1 MAEMQKV
8 SWRTVGYVALGTAG
22 IIAAAVG
29 IVHSDGV
36 RPTSLKSSAAT
47 RWLVYQPGQ
56 LLVLADGLSGQVLA
70 KIDAKIEAKSENT
83 DEIAVQGAGGAFLV
97 APSLGTVRA
106 VSTANLQL
114 GTPQVVGSLSATRTH
129 IDLGVGT
136 NGLTVVNTETTEA
149 HIVPTGDLP
158 RRIKVPDAKSALV
171 ARDGSIWLFNQTEVT
186 HVNVDES
193 STTFPLRGTASANT
207 TVGPHG
213 VSLDRKAQVVHWLG
227 GGDVPIGSIPNAADA
242 VLQEKGDDWPCVW
255 MGAGNTLA
263 CVGATGIDR
272 KIPIAGLNLGAN
284 DRLAVAGTTAAV
296 VRTDNRIQR
305 IDLAAGKLL
314 TTGNPGPVP
323 ATAALTITAI
333 NGMIWIDEEAGDNA
347 WVIQQFGSK
356 VINKNDTS
364 APTVNAQGQVTDPG
378 SANGPDPGDGG
389 NAPGDD
395 TETNHLD
402 NNNVDDPPVAVDDS
416 VTARAGNTVTIPVT
430 ANDYDREGQ
439 AIAVVSVGDG
449 NKAGHGVVD
458 LLDGTSVTYVP
469 YLGYSGADEFDYTI
483 VDESGHTDTATVH
496 LQLFPADSPNRPPIA
511 TPDHVKTRLGR
522 AVTIDVLANDIDP
535 ERDMLTVR
543 TFGENGS
550 AKITETPGPTRL
562 PALRYQPPDTPG
574 VYTFTYQAADPQG
587 GTSSKTLVTVDV
599 LGDDAANEPPK
610 ALPDAIRLPVGKTA
624 TLDVKAN
631 DTDADGDELTIG
643 TPIGASGVDVAVR
656 SQLLDITLQPGAS
669 NLSVVYYTLDDG
681 TREPG
686 HTVRGHVLVVRI
698 PDTAPNRP
706 PVANPDAERVVVGNS
721 VKIPVTANDADPDLD
736 PIRLLSVDQPADG
749 AGTTTVEGNAVRFTP
764 NLPNISE
771 STTVTFTY
779 KIGDGNGNV
788 AIGNVTVTVLVQA
801 LPNAPFARD
810 DFADTFTDKPVNIDV
825 RFNDTDPSG
834 GQPSIVGKPVCPNGG
849 DASTTA
855 DQRVIFVP
863 PLGLTGTFR
872 CKYRVSNT
880 QGEAEAWIIVTV
892 TAPPPGNH
900 NPEFVSG
907 QLTQSV
913 IIGQTLT
920 LNAADIATDVDGD
933 TLAFASVSGQGVGST
948 NFTQKAPSFTYVAP
962 LARAN
967 DTPTDVAL
975 DVTITDG
982 HDGYVRGQISIKI
995 NDNTPIP
1002 AAAPR
1007 TIDIRQV
1014 TSLDQPPVII
1024 DVPAALKDLND
1035 GVTVSLRSVSVDSG
1049 SATASSKDGLVTITP
1064 TAAGTVVVVYV
1075 VAVDQQQS
1083 TGKIT
1088 LTVNEP
1094 PVVNPP
1100 PVAVDDDLVVSSGGT
1115 GIVNVLANDQGIAD
1129 LNDVP
1134 SATLI
1139 NRPPASFG
1147 TVQLVNGFLK
1157 LTAAPDVVEKHA
1169 TINYA
1174 LTDGNGPAVT
1184 GAVRLT
1190 ILACAESPPSVR
1202 PGFEFTPYQT
1212 PFAIDL
1218 RQYVLSGDIVPG
1230 SIEGAGL
1237 TGPTGTYTP
1246 PAGMND
1252 SVTVT
1257 YLVANG
1263 CGQTVPGQLTID
1275 VNKAPVATS
1284 IARELS
1290 QGDSLTLLATQLASD
1305 DEKLTIQSIDGNP
1318 AWVTLVPGSDGP
1330 TLNIAPPAGT
1340 PSGAYHFTA
1349 TVVDPGGLS
1358 AVATIN
1364 LTITNVA
1371 PTAVADA
1378 YYTDGAQY
1386 LFDPTVNDFDSE
1398 PGPLRVLTIAAA
1410 DGSGTVLTQTGN
1422 WITVSVGHGVSHFN
1436 YTIID
1441 SGGLTSSSTITI
1453 TSNRPPTVDNPPPAI
1468 TDQPTVEIELSPT
1481 DPDGD
1486 PLTVTCSP
1494 VPNILDIVVTEDP
1507 GSPNKFTLH
1516 ITVLNNFTGTVGF
1529 FCDVV
1534 DSFGAHA
1541 DPSPQISLSVDP
1553 PPS

>member
-36 RPTSLKSSAAT
+36 RPISLKSSAAT
-47 RWLVYQPGQ
+47 RWLVYQPKQ
-56 LLVLADGLSGQVLA
+56 LLVLADGLSGRVLA
-70 KIDAKIEAKSENT
+70 KIDAKVDAKSETT

-106 VSTANLQL
+106 ISTANLQL
-114 GTPQVVGSLSATRTH
+114 GTPQVVGSLSSTRTNF
-129 IDLGVGT
+129 DLGVGT
-136 NGLTVVNTETTEA
+136 NGLTVVNTETNEA
-149 HIVPTGDLP
+149 HIVPTGDLT
-158 RRIKVPDAKSALV
+158 RRIKVTEADSAQV
-171 ARDGSIWLFNQTEVT
+171 ARDGSIWLFSQTGVT

-193 STTFPLRGTASANT
+193 STNFPLRGHADATT
-207 TVGPHG
+207 TVGSHG
-213 VSLDRKAQVVHWLG
+213 VSLDRKAQVVRWLD
-227 GGDVPIGSIPNAADA
+227 GGDVSIGSIPNLADA
-242 VLQEKGDDWPCVW
+242 VLQVKGDDASCVW
-255 MGAGNTLA
+255 LGAGNTLA

-272 KIPIAGLNLGAN
+272 KLQVAGLNLGVG
-284 DRLAVAGTTAAV
+284 DRLAVAGATAV
-296 VRTDNRIQR
+296 VVRDDNRIQR
-305 IDLAAGKLL
+305 VDLAAGTLL
-314 TTGNPGPVP
+314 KAGNPERVP
-323 ATAALTITAI
+323 TTTALTITAG
-333 NGMIWIDEEAGDNA
+333 NGMIWIDEEKGDSA
-347 WVIQQFGSK
+347 WVIQQFGAK
-356 VINKNDTS
+356 QIHKNDTS

-378 SANGPDPGDGG
+378 SENGPDPGDGG

-395 TETNHLD
+395 AETDHLD
-402 NNNVDDPPVAVDDS
+402 HNGVDDPPVAVDDS
-416 VTARAGNTVTIPVT
+416 VTARAGSTVTIPVT
-430 ANDYDREGQ
+430 ANDFDPDGN
-439 AIAVVSVGDG
+439 AIAVVSVGDR
-449 NKAGHGVVD
+449 NKAGHGTADV
-458 LLDGTSVTYVP
+458 LDGTSVTYVP
-469 YLGYSGADEFDYTI
+469 FLGYSGTDEFDYTI
-483 VDESGHTDTATVH
+483 VDENGNTDSATVH

-522 AVTIDVLANDIDP
+522 AVTIDVLSNDIDP

-550 AKITETPGPTRL
+550 AKITDTSGPTRL

-587 GTSSKTLVTVDV
+587 GTSAKTRVTVDV
-599 LGDDAANEPPK
+599 LGDDAANEPPN
-610 ALPDAIRLPVGKTA
+610 ANPDAIRLPVGKTGS
-624 TLDVKAN
+624 LDVKAN
-631 DTDADGDELTIG
+631 DVDVDGDALTIG
-643 TPIGASGVDVAVR
+643 AVTKAPGVDVTVR
-656 SQLLDITLQPGAS
+656 SQLLFITLQPGADD
-669 NLSVVYYTLDDG
+669 LSVIYYALNDG
-681 TREPG
+681 TGATG
-686 HTVRGHVLVVRI
+686 HTQRGHVLVVRI

-706 PVANPDAERVVVGNS
+706 PVANPDVERVVLGNT

-736 PIRLLSVDQPADG
+736 PIRLLSVEQPDNG
-749 AGTTTVEGNAVRFTP
+749 AGTTTVEGNSVRFAP
-764 NLPNISE
+764 KLPEISE
-771 STTVTFTY
+771 STPVSFTY
-779 KIGDGNGNV
+779 KIGDGHGNV
-788 AIGNVTVTVLVQA
+788 AVGNVTVTVLVQA

-810 DFADTFTDKPVNIDV
+810 DFADTITDKPVNIDV
-825 RFNDTDPSG
+825 RANDTDPSG
-834 GQPSIVGKPVCPNGG
+834 GLPSIAGQPVCPNGG
-849 DASTTA
+849 VASTTA
-855 DQRVIFVP
+855 EQRVIFVP
-863 PLGLTGTFR
+863 PPGLTGTFR

-880 QGEAEAWIIVTV
+880 EGEAEAWIIVTV
-892 TAPPPGNH
+892 TDPPPGNRD
-900 NPEFVSG
+900 PEFVQA

-913 IIGQTLT
+913 IIGQSLT
-920 LNAADIATDVDGD
+920 LNAADIATDADGN

-948 NFTQKAPSFTYVAP
+948 NFTQKAASFTYTAP
-962 LARAN
+962 LARSN

-995 NDNTPIP
+995 NDNTPVLP
-1002 AAAPR
+1002 APPH
-1007 TIDIRQV
+1007 TIDLRQV

-1035 GVTVSLRSVSVDSG
+1035 GVILSLRSASVDSG
-1049 SATASSKDGLVTITP
+1049 PATTSVKDGVVTITP
-1064 TAAGTVVVVYV
+1064 TAAGTVVVTYV
-1075 VAVDQQQS
+1075 VANDQQQS
-1083 TGKIT
+1083 TGKII

-1100 PVAVDDDLVVSSGGT
+1100 PVAVDDELVVSSGGS
-1115 GIVNVLANDQGIAD
+1115 GIVNLLANDEGIAD
-1129 LNDVP
+1129 LNDEP

-1147 TVQLVNGFLK
+1147 TVQLVNGFLR
-1157 LTAAPDVVEKHA
+1157 LIAAPDVVEKHA
-1169 TINYA
+1169 TVNYA
-1174 LTDGNGPAVT
+1174 LSDGNGPPVT

-1202 PGFEFTPYQT
+1202 PGFEFTPYAT

-1218 RQYVLSGDIVPG
+1218 KQYVLSGDIVPG

-1246 PAGMND
+1246 PTGMND

-1263 CGQTVPGQLTID
+1263 CGETVPGQLTID

-1284 IARELS
+1284 IAREMS

-1318 AWVTLVPGSDGP
+1318 AWATLVAGADGP
-1330 TLNIAPPAGT
+1330 TLNIVPPAGT

-1349 TVVDPGGLS
+1349 TVVDPGELS

-1364 LTITNVA
+1364 LTITNIA

-1553 PPS
+1553 QPS